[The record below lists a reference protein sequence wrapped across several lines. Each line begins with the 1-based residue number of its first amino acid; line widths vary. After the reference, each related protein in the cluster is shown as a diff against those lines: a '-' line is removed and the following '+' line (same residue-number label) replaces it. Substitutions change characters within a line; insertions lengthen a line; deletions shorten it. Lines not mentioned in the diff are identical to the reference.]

1 MLLFISSPAIIHATN
16 CVHKARAHC
25 ARKIQTKDVANL
37 FPTDE
42 HIMVSKI
49 RFPSSSSFLSRTPEF
64 ALLFSIKDIQLG
76 SDLVT

>member
-16 CVHKARAHC
+16 CGHKARAHC

-42 HIMVSKI
+42 HIMVSKNYW
-49 RFPSSSSFLSRTPEF
+49 PLS
-64 ALLFSIKDIQLG
+64 
-76 SDLVT
+76 